1 MAWPFHGGRLD
12 HPVEDTAGAGPRR
25 KRAVS
30 GLSRTSEGLGGILS
44 SSANVTTTG
53 TAIAKQIVELGGDGI
68 GSCYQCGT
76 CTAVCPLS
84 ETSSANF
91 RRTIKYIQLG
101 LEKKLLGDI
110 TPWLCYYCGDCQASC
125 PRKANPSEIMAAV
138 RRYQTGRYDWTGFS
152 SRLLRSKAVEM
163 ASIALLA
170 AITIAVV
177 WLFHGP
183 IITNSVRLETFA
195 PLFIV
200 EPAGITLFAI
210 LGALLLSNTFR
221 MYKFMSTNSP
231 ANKPG
236 RFGGPFSTLKQAVS
250 VLAAYFFTQFPMS
263 RCGARRRWV
272 DHLLIFAGYA
282 TSFLL
287 FVILLRYTLT
297 NQIYPLTNPL
307 ILAGSF
313 SALALLYGTS
323 VSILR
328 RLRKSDTYSMSSRH
342 STDWMFILL
351 LFMTALTGL
360 LVTVFMYLS
369 MPLPTYFIF
378 TLHLSF
384 VVPLLVLEVP
394 FAKWS
399 HLAYRP
405 FAAYFASLH
414 GMTVPKIVGEKV
426 V

>member
-1 MAWPFHGGRLD
+1 MALELRDGS
-12 HPVEDTAGAGPRR
+12 V
-25 KRAVS
+25 
-30 GLSRTSEGLGGILS
+30 LSP
-44 SSANVTTTG
+44 SANVPVAG
-53 TAIAKQIVELGGDGI
+53 TAIAEQIVDLGGEGI
-68 GSCYQCGT
+68 KGCYQCGT
-76 CTAVCPLS
+76 CTAICPLS
-84 ETSSANF
+84 ESSSANF
-91 RRTIKYIQLG
+91 RRTIKYVQLG
-101 LEKKLLGDI
+101 LEKKLLGDM

-125 PRKANPSEIMAAV
+125 PRKANPSEIMAAI
-138 RRYQTGRYDWTGFS
+138 RRYQTGKFDWTGFS

-163 ASIALLA
+163 ASVALLA

-183 IITNSVRLETFA
+183 VITNSVQLETFA
-195 PLFIV
+195 PLSIV
-200 EPAGITLFAI
+200 EPAGIALFAI

-221 MYKFMSTNSP
+221 MYRFISANSH
-231 ANKPG
+231 ADEL
-236 RFGGPFSTLKQAVS
+236 GPPSGLISSLRQAVS
-250 VLAAYFFTQFPMS
+250 VLAAHFFTQFPMS

-282 TSFLL
+282 VSFLL

-297 NQIYPLTNPL
+297 NQIYPFTNPL

-323 VSILR
+323 ISILR
-328 RLRKSDTYSMSSRH
+328 RLRKSDIYSRSSRH

-369 MPLPTYFIF
+369 MPLPTYFVF

-405 FAAYFASLH
+405 FAAYFTALH
-414 GMTVPKIVGEKV
+414 GMRVPKMVGEKV